1 MFSQVKL
8 REQNHRA
15 PGIYT
20 NNRITFIKTINMITN
35 SKQRVGRKY
44 RKTNH

>member
-1 MFSQVKL
+1 MFAQVTP
-8 REQNHRA
+8 REQNDRA

-20 NNRITFIKTINMITN
+20 NNRITVIKTINMITN
-35 SKQRVGRKY
+35 SKHRVGRKH

>member
-1 MFSQVKL
+1 MFSQVTP
-8 REQNHRA
+8 REQNHGG

-35 SKQRVGRKY
+35 SKQRVGKKY